1 MKTFQKIMNYMHGYR
16 LIFMMALAASLL
28 TQFAVMIAPLIIKIA
43 IDNVFSNLPF
53 ERESHRV
60 FVEILGGAE
69 YLKEHLWILGLL
81 FFATYLVRG
90 ILTFLRSYGCGL
102 AGESMAKNLKDRLY
116 DHIQRLPYS
125 YHVRVE
131 TGDLIQRCTS
141 DVNTVKMF
149 VAGQQ
154 LMGVLSST
162 FLLILIVGMMFTMNV
177 KLTLMSVAVLPI
189 TFLFA
194 IRFFKII
201 QKTFREFDESEA
213 RMTTRLQEVLTGVR
227 VVKAFGRQK
236 EEIERFEEK
245 NAELRDLD
253 FKVMGKFST
262 YWMTSDLF
270 CYSQVAFVVIA
281 GAYFCYHG
289 EITVGTMVAFISYI
303 NTLIWP
309 VRQMGREL
317 TEMSKTSVALD
328 RIEQVLNEEPERLFE
343 NGETPELSGH
353 IVFKDVVFKYED
365 GIENV
370 LNGVSFEIGAG
381 KTLALIGPTGSGKS
395 SLVQLLSRLY
405 DYNSGSIRIDGR
417 ELKEL
422 DRGWIRRN
430 IGLILQE
437 PFLFA
442 KTVKENIR
450 LANPDFSEEQVEEA
464 AKVASIHRDILSFE
478 KGYDTMVGEKGV
490 SLSGGQKQRM
500 AIARTIINHSPIVI
514 FDDSL
519 SAVDTETDI
528 AIRKALEAR
537 KDEATTIIISH
548 RISTVKDADLILVL
562 HDGVIIEQGTHER
575 LMENGGM
582 YRRIYDIQ
590 NAPPSELE
598 QGGE

>member
-1 MKTFQKIMNYMHGYR
+1 MKTFRKIMSYMHGYR
-16 LIFMMALAASLL
+16 LIFMLALVASLL
-28 TQFAVMIAPLIIKIA
+28 TQLAVMIAPMLIKIA
-43 IDNVFSNLPF
+43 IDNVFGKLPF
-53 ERESHRV
+53 ERESHRI
-60 FVEILGGAE
+60 FVEFLGGTQ
-69 YLKEHLWILGLL
+69 YLKDHLWILGLL
-81 FFATYLVRG
+81 FFSAYLIRG
-90 ILTFLRSYGCGL
+90 VLTFLRSYGCGL

-154 LMGVLSST
+154 LMGVLSSI
-162 FLLILIVGMMFTMNV
+162 FLLILVIGMMFSMNV

-189 TFLFA
+189 TFSFA
-194 IRFFKII
+194 VYFFKII
-201 QKTFREFDESEA
+201 EKSFREFDESEA

-245 NAELRDLD
+245 NAELRNLD
-253 FKVMGKFST
+253 FQMMKKFST

-270 CYSQVAFVVIA
+270 CYSQVAFVVVA

-317 TEMSKTSVALD
+317 TEMSKTSVSLE
-328 RIEQVLNEEPERLFE
+328 RIEGVLNEKPEQLYE
-343 NGETPELSGH
+343 TGEIPQIFGH
-353 IVFKDVVFKYED
+353 IVFENVVFKYED
-365 GIENV
+365 GVENV

-405 DYNSGSIRIDGR
+405 DYNSGSIRIDGH
-417 ELKEL
+417 ELKGL
-422 DRGWIRRN
+422 DRGWIRKN

-442 KTVKENIR
+442 KTVRENIR
-450 LANPDFSEEQVEEA
+450 LANPKFSDERVVEA
-464 AKVASIHRDILSFE
+464 AKVASIHHDITEFE
-478 KGYDTMVGEKGV
+478 KGYETLVGEKGV

-500 AIARTIINHSPIVI
+500 AIARTIINNSPIVI

-528 AIRKALEAR
+528 AIRTALNAR

-562 HDGVIIEQGTHER
+562 DRGVIVEQGTHES
-575 LMENGGM
+575 LIQSEGM

-590 NAPPSELE
+590 NAPL
-598 QGGE
+598 GEVE

>member
-16 LIFMMALAASLL
+16 LIFVMALAASLL
-28 TQFAVMIAPLIIKIA
+28 TQIAVMIAPLIIKIA

-60 FVEILGGAE
+60 FVEFLGGAE
-69 YLKEHLWILGLL
+69 YLKEHLWILGIL
-81 FFATYLVRG
+81 FFSTYFIRG

-154 LMGVLSST
+154 LMGVLSSI

-189 TFLFA
+189 TFIFA
-194 IRFFKII
+194 IYFFKII
-201 QKTFREFDESEA
+201 EKSFRAFDESEA

-253 FKVMGKFST
+253 FRLMSKFST

-281 GAYFCYHG
+281 GAYFCYNG

-317 TEMSKTSVALD
+317 TEMSKTSVALE
-328 RIEQVLNEEPERLFE
+328 RIEQVLNETPERLYE
-343 NGETPELSGH
+343 NGETPQISGH
-353 IVFKDVVFKYED
+353 IVFEDVVFKYDD

-417 ELKEL
+417 ELKDV
-422 DRGWIRRN
+422 DRGWIRQN

-450 LANPDFSEEQVEEA
+450 LANPEFSDERVEEA
-464 AKVASIHRDILSFE
+464 AQVASIHRDILSFE
-478 KGYDTMVGEKGV
+478 KGYQTMVGEKGV

-528 AIRKALEAR
+528 AIRKALDAR

-562 HDGVIIEQGTHER
+562 HDGVIVEQGTHES
-575 LMENGGM
+575 LIAKQGM

-590 NAPPSELE
+590 NAPLNELE
-598 QGGE
+598 